1 MIKQPL
7 AEFLRPRPL
16 SMDLLKRKVK
26 HNVVEG
32 IFFENRSQE
41 RREAIHPALAPDV
54 LPDGNALT
62 RRLFRLP

>member
-1 MIKQPL
+1 
-7 AEFLRPRPL
+7 
-16 SMDLLKRKVK
+16 MDLLKRKVK

-54 LPDGNALT
+54 LPEGNALT